1 MYDTSFDQTMTRMN
15 STLELENDLSQ
26 WFKRQVTG
34 LNFSARGGLLS
45 KLDWC
50 CNEIHEISYS
60 LRVSF
65 ARRGVKFDRPLKISA
80 LWVR

>member
-50 CNEIHEISYS
+50 CNEVIS
-60 LRVSF
+60 
-65 ARRGVKFDRPLKISA
+65 RRG
-80 LWVR
+80 